1 MKIEQINKQIEELE
15 AIRSILQAPIQ
26 NDSQL
31 IFRTYIDTEHLAKT
45 KKLIDSHNIVQEN
58 GNKYQVNDISKF
70 IESDRA
76 DVDEATKR
84 LAVKILKQH
93 KTKR

>member
-1 MKIEQINKQIEELE
+1 MKLEKIEQKIQELE
-15 AIRSILQAPIQ
+15 QIKSILLKPIL
-26 NDSQL
+26 NPSHL
-31 IFRTYIDTEHLAKT
+31 IFRTYIETESLLKT
-45 KKLIDSHNIVQEN
+45 KKIIDKQNIIQDN

-70 IESDRA
+70 IESNRK